1 MAKQYIDYNPYR
13 ADGSRKQQFVE
24 PIQSMEDYQK
34 VIKYLSTKKNKR
46 NLCIFVLLLITI
58 ILSLLISSI

>member
-13 ADGSRKQQFVE
+13 SNGVKKQQFVE

-34 VIKYLSTKKNKR
+34 VIKYLSEQKKVSAMR
-46 NLCIFVLLLITI
+46 SVI
-58 ILSLLISSI
+58 ISA